1 MERTQL
7 LARELDLPAI
17 GADVVRHSR
26 NNRAPSLWF
35 IANRAVDS
43 SISDPHAGQY
53 LIITSSVQCT
63 APSQHRPYLQLDAT
77 LVDER
82 LDVPLGVIIASADI
96 DVGHRAGRFLSSK
109 DLTKSSSRKLEKTF
123 STTSSIQFFAVMAVY
138 EVRDAKRRL

>member
-26 NNRAPSLWF
+26 NNRGAITLVHCEPRRGQLHLRS
-35 IANRAVDS
+35 ACGAVLN
-43 SISDPHAGQY
+43 HNV
-53 LIITSSVQCT
+53 LRSVHG
-63 APSQHRPYLQLDAT
+63 AIPAHRPYLQLDAT

-96 DVGHRAGRFLSSK
+96 DVGHRAREV
-109 DLTKSSSRKLEKTF
+109 LELKGLDE
-123 STTSSIQFFAVMAVY
+123 IIFAQA
-138 EVRDAKRRL
+138 